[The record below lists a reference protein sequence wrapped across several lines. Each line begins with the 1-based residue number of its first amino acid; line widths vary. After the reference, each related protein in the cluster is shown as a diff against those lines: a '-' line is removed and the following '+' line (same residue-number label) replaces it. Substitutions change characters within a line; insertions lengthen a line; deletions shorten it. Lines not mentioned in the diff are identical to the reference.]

1 MWRGTTPHFPLQ
13 SQCSVAAYPV
23 PKAAPPPPMS
33 LLLHSGQIVMVSPG
47 YVQEFV
53 GGRVVTLLTVGQ

>member
-23 PKAAPPPPMS
+23 PKAAPPPCLFFYTAS
-33 LLLHSGQIVMVSPG
+33 KCIVMVSPG